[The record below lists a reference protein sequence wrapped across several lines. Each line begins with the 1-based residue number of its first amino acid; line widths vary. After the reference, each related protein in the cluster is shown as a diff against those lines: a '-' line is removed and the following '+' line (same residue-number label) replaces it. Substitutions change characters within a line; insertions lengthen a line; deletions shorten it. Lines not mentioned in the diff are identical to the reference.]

1 MRALVDSKTL
11 ARIGAVAFVA
21 VAITATVI
29 ELTRKEERPEIMPV
43 RPAQTGAADPL
54 RAELFRCQSLGE
66 AGPRDPACL
75 RAWAES
81 RRRFLTPDTSR
92 SLSTLGSS
100 GSSDDARRED
110 AAPSGE

>member
-1 MRALVDSKTL
+1 MALVDSKTL

-29 ELTRKEERPEIMPV
+29 ELSRKEERAEIMPA
-43 RPAQTGAADPL
+43 RPVQAGAADLL
-54 RAELFRCQSLGE
+54 RAELLRCQSLGE

-81 RRRFLTPDTSR
+81 RRRFLTPRTTPLPSA
-92 SLSTLGSS
+92 S
-100 GSSDDARRED
+100 GSTGSTGEARGGSATPSDE
-110 AAPSGE
+110 

>member
-1 MRALVDSKTL
+1 MDAKIL

-29 ELTRKEERPEIMPV
+29 ELSRKEERPEIMPA
-43 RPAQTGAADPL
+43 RPAQADAADPL
-54 RAELFRCQSLGE
+54 RAELLRCQSLGE

-81 RRRFLTPDTSR
+81 RRRFLTPRTTPSPSTSG
-92 SLSTLGSS
+92 STGSS
-100 GSSDDARRED
+100 GEARGES
-110 AAPSGE
+110 AAPSGG